1 MHFCKKGR
9 VPVYENKHRP
19 ITDDERRMILK
30 LIHFYDSFFVIT
42 YMSIFSWHKNSPYGS
57 LLHSTIG
64 GLFFLLSIFYGLVH
78 YYFKP
83 SLFFEMS
90 LKFFAHFNSCCDFDL
105 SNVSQKSQS

>member
-1 MHFCKKGR
+1 M
-9 VPVYENKHRP
+9 YENKHRP

-30 LIHFYDSFFVIT
+30 LIHFYDFFFVIT
-42 YMSIFSWHKNSPYGS
+42 YMSIFSWYKNSLYGS

-83 SLFFEMS
+83 SLFFEKP
-90 LKFFAHFNSCCDFDL
+90 LKFFL
-105 SNVSQKSQS
+105 I